1 MIELSSVTKRYADRT
16 VVDEVSL
23 TIASGAFCVLVGPSG
38 SGKSTTLKMINRLID
53 VDDGAITVDGADIRD
68 VPAEDLRRGMGYVIQ
83 SIGLF
88 PHWTVADNIATVP
101 RLLKWPEE
109 RVQARVQELIGL
121 LQLDADE
128 VAQRFPHELSG
139 GQQQRIGVARALA
152 ADPNIVLMD
161 EPFGALD
168 PITRDTLQG
177 ELQRIHAATGKTI
190 VFVTHDMDEAL
201 KLGTQIAILDE
212 GRLVQCGT
220 PEEILRAPANDFVR
234 TFIGG
239 ADYGLRLLAVA
250 KVRDHVRAN
259 GALDGPPISADASLK
274 EALSMMIA
282 SHREA
287 LPVRDAKGRQLGAVH
302 LADLARA

>member
-16 VVDEVSL
+16 VVDGVSL

-53 VDDGAITVDGADIRD
+53 VDDGTITVDGADIRD

>member
-121 LQLDADE
+121 LQLDAAE

>member
-53 VDDGAITVDGADIRD
+53 VDDGTITVDGADIRD